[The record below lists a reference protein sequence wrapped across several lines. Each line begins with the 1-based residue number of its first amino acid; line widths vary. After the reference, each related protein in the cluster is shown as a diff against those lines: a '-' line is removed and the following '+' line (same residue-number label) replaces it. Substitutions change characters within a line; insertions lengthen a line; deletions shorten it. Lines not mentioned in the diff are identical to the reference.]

1 MTLPRDEAPGGGDP
15 RRRAA
20 ALAEAAARRSYG
32 KLVAWLAAR
41 SGDLAGAEDALSDA
55 FAAALDA
62 WPRAGAPAN
71 PEGWL
76 LTAARR
82 RLVDAHRARS
92 RAAGAAAR
100 LRPLLE
106 EAEEA
111 GEAALPDR
119 RLALM
124 LACAHPALDP
134 SVHAPLMLQAV
145 LGLDA
150 QTIAGAW
157 LVSPA
162 AMSKRLS
169 RAKTKIRDA
178 GIPFAEPGPEALA
191 PRLAPVLDAIYAAYA
206 EGWSDPQGADPARRE
221 LTGEALFLARLAAAL
236 APGSAEALGLLAL
249 ILHTLA
255 RRAAR
260 RDASGAYAPLS
271 AQDPA
276 RWDGALIAEAEA
288 HLHRAA
294 GLGAIG
300 RYQLEAA
307 LQSAHADRRRRGRD
321 TRAETVALYDALLAL
336 TGSPVVAVN
345 RAVAVAELRGAEAGL
360 SALEAV
366 AADPRLLAYQ
376 PAWAARAELL
386 ARLGRRAEAAEA
398 CRRAAGLA
406 SDPAVRDF
414 LVAKLAALGVD

>member
-1 MTLPRDEAPGGGDP
+1 MTERPASATPQ
-15 RRRAA
+15 AA
-20 ALAEAAARRSYG
+20 AAAAEAAARGGYG
-32 KLVAWLAAR
+32 KLVAFLAAR
-41 SGDLAGAEDALSDA
+41 SGDLAGAEDALADA
-55 FAAALDA
+55 FAAALAA
-62 WPRAGAPAN
+62 WPRTGVPQS
-71 PEGWL
+71 PEAWL

-82 RLVDAHRARS
+82 RMIDAARART
-92 RAAGAAAR
+92 RHAGAAAR

-106 EAEEA
+106 GLEAA
-111 GEAALPDR
+111 GDGAALPDR

-134 SVHAPLMLQAV
+134 ALHAPLMLQAV

-150 QTIAGAW
+150 KMIGDVF

-169 RAKTKIRDA
+169 RAKAKIRGA
-178 GIPFAEPGPEALA
+178 GVPFAEPGAEAL
-191 PRLAPVLDAIYAAYA
+191 PERLAAVLDAVYAAYA
-206 EGWSDPQGADPARRE
+206 QGWDDPQGADPARRE
-221 LTGEALFLARLAAAL
+221 LAGEALFLARLVAGL
-236 APGSAEALGLLAL
+236 APASAEAQGLLAL

-260 RDASGAYAPLS
+260 RDAQGRYTPLD

-276 RWDGALIAEAEA
+276 RWDGAMIAEAEA
-288 HLHRAA
+288 ILRRAA

-307 LQSAHADRRRRGRD
+307 LQSAQADRRRFGRD

-336 TGSPVVAVN
+336 TGSPVVAAN
-345 RAVAVAELRGAEAGL
+345 RAMAVAELRGAAEGL
-360 SALEAV
+360 ALLEA
-366 AADPRLLAYQ
+366 AAEDPRLAAYQ

-386 ARLGRRAEAAEA
+386 ARLGRREEAARA

-406 SDPAVRDF
+406 VDPAVRAF
-414 LVAKLAALGVD
+414 LLDRLAALEAGD